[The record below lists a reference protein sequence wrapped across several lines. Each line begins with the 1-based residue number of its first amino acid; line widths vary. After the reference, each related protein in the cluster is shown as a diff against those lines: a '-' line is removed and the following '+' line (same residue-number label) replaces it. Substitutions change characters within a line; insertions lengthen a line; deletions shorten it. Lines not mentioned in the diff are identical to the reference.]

1 MDNYLEEKFYIDS
14 KEEDL
19 IATFKVW
26 KKESQSFH
34 DEMLKMQKICEEYY
48 KGNQTDR
55 DLIPDYN
62 SNVVENRIFEAVET
76 IAPIS
81 TASAHHFLVLPGS
94 EDEVSVNKANKLA
107 KVLER
112 KYQTLEMQ
120 KKLEQIV
127 RHMMLYRFGVMK
139 WCWDEVKDDVDVKVI
154 DPRLILIPK
163 MRLDPHDLPYKIEIQ
178 EYTKTEMKE
187 YFPKSK
193 LDEFSPDVEIDIGE
207 EKNKKKV
214 YRVYEVWTPEM
225 VAWICNDKLL
235 ERKANPYWDFEG
247 EEKKYIDSSGKK
259 MKIGTKLVFSN
270 HLDRPTDPYVFFSTF
285 EVSDSPVA
293 PISIIESAIPLQDAI
308 NVQKRQ
314 IIDNLRRMGNGQ
326 VRIDSDAMSQE
337 ESENITNEVGLIIRG
352 EGVSSQNKVSREPGV
367 QLPAGHFEN
376 LTHTEMVFDNI
387 VGVHGAT
394 RGAAASKT
402 LGQDLMSRQQDYTRV
417 DLITRV
423 LNRGVARLAN
433 GLVQLM
439 RMYYD
444 EGKVIKILGED
455 GAVEFV
461 RMNQDDIEDW
471 IEIEVRSGQSLP
483 MDKVAI
489 RTEAVQLWQ
498 LGALDPVSLYERLD
512 FTNPEK
518 YANRLMAFKQ
528 GQLTQETQMKLQ
540 AEMQMAQLN
549 AKLGN
554 TAKTNEITAKG
565 SAEVAK
571 VSEQNKGRAVETA
584 MNVMQRSQANLGGGA
599 PSLPKTPKLEGQ
611 KQKK

>member
-1 MDNYLEEKFYIDS
+1 MEEEKFYIDS
-14 KEEDL
+14 KDEDL
-19 IATFKVW
+19 ISTFKEW
-26 KKESQSFH
+26 KKESQSYH
-34 DEMLKMQKICEEYY
+34 DEMLRMQKVCEEYY

-62 SNVVENRIFEAVET
+62 SNVVENRLFEAVET
-76 IAPIS
+76 IAPIT

-94 EDEVSVNKANKLA
+94 DDEKSVDKANKLS

-120 KKLEQIV
+120 RKLEQVV
-127 RHMMLYRFGVMK
+127 RHLMLYRFGVMK
-139 WCWDEVKDDVDVKVI
+139 WCWDEVKDDIDVKVI

-178 EYTKTEMKE
+178 EYTKSEMKE
-187 YFPKSK
+187 YFPKAKIS
-193 LDEFSPDVEIDIGE
+193 EYSPESSVDFGE
-207 EKNKKKV
+207 TQRNKKL

-235 ERKANPYWDFEG
+235 EKKANPYWDFEG
-247 EEKKYIDSSGKK
+247 EERNYFDNQKLKLRK
-259 MKIGTKLVFSN
+259 KLVFSN

-285 EVSDSPVA
+285 EVSDAPVA
-293 PISIIESAIPLQDAI
+293 PVSLAEIGIPIQDAI

-337 ESENITNEVGLIIRG
+337 DAENITNEVGLIIRG

-367 QLPAGHFEN
+367 PLPAGHFDN
-376 LTHTEMVFDNI
+376 LTHSEATFDNI
-387 VGVHGAT
+387 MGVHGAT
-394 RGAAASKT
+394 RGNAAANT
-402 LGQDLMSRQQDYTRV
+402 LGQDMMSRQQDYTRI

-439 RMYYD
+439 RMFYD

-461 RMNQDDIEDW
+461 RLNQDDIEDW

-483 MDKVAI
+483 MDKVSI

-498 LGALDPVSLYERLD
+498 LGALDPVSLFERLE

-518 YANRLMAFKQ
+518 FAERLAAWKT
-528 GQLTQETQMKLQ
+528 GQLTQETNLKLQ
-540 AEMQMAQLN
+540 ADMQMAQMQ
-549 AKLGN
+549 AQLGN
-554 TAKTNEITAKG
+554 QTRTSEMKVKG
-565 SAEVAK
+565 ANEVAK
-571 VSEQNKGRAVETA
+571 VAEQNKGRAVETA
-584 MNVMQRSQANLGGGA
+584 MNVMQRANANLGGGA
-599 PSLPKTPKLEGQ
+599 PSLPKTPKLSGQ